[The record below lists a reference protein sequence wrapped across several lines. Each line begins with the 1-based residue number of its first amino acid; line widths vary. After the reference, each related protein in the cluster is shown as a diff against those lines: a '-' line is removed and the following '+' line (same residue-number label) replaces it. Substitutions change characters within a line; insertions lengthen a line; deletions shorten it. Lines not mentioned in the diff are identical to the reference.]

1 MSFAVRLTTVARR
14 GALHPPIGQTRPRA
28 SIPCQAL
35 RAASS
40 KSKNKRS
47 RKASPSQAQA
57 AAAAA
62 RKPMHPIAEALD
74 LVKSG
79 ARAKFDET
87 VEVAMVLNVDPRK
100 ANQTVRGTVQLPKG
114 SGKSVRVAVF
124 AKGEDAAAAT
134 AAGADIVG
142 SDDLLASVMEGNID
156 FERCVATPE
165 MMSLVGRAARVLGP
179 RGLMPN
185 AKVGSVTRDVEAAVK
200 AAKGGQ
206 AQFRAGK
213 NGVLHIG
220 VGKVSF
226 ERSDL
231 IENVRATM
239 VAISNLKP
247 EVVKG
252 KYISQVHLSST
263 MGKGVPV
270 EVATVDPSSPRFMY
284 VDEGVE
290 AAVKKALEAELAKVA
305 AEAGGDGAG
314 EEEEE
319 EEGEAHVERASL

>member
-1 MSFAVRLTTVARR
+1 MSSAVRLATAGRHGVLHACARP
-14 GALHPPIGQTRPRA
+14 GLQRA
-28 SIPCQAL
+28 GSIPCQAL
-35 RAASS
+35 RAVSS
-40 KSKNKRS
+40 AKAKNKKKN
-47 RKASPSQAQA
+47 KAVLNQAQL
-57 AAAAA
+57 AAAA
-62 RKPMHPIAEALD
+62 RNPTYPIAEALD
-74 LVKSG
+74 LVKTG

-87 VEVAMVLNVDPRK
+87 VEVNMLLSQVQKPKHQEGRN
-100 ANQTVRGTVQLPKG
+100 NGSQHSRGWESK
-114 SGKSVRVAVF
+114 VRVAVF

-142 SDDLLASVMEGNID
+142 ADDLLASVLEGNID
-156 FERCVATPE
+156 FDRCVATPE
-165 MMSLVGRAARVLGP
+165 MMSLVGRAARILGP

-185 AKVGSVTRDVEAAVK
+185 AKVGSVTRDVAAAVGS
-200 AAKGGQ
+200 AKGGQ

-213 NGVLHIG
+213 NGVLHMG

-270 EVATVDPSSPRFMY
+270 ELATVDPSSPRFML
-284 VDEGVE
+284 VDEGAE
-290 AAVKKALEAELAKVA
+290 AAVKKALEAELAKA
-305 AEAGGDGAG
+305 AASDEETGEGGAQQ
-314 EEEEE
+314 
-319 EEGEAHVERASL
+319 AAL

>member
-1 MSFAVRLTTVARR
+1 
-14 GALHPPIGQTRPRA
+14 RA

-40 KSKNKRS
+40 KSKNKSR
-47 RKASPSQAQA
+47 RKASPTQAQA
-57 AAAAA
+57 AVAA
-62 RKPMHPIAEALD
+62 RNPVYPIAEALD
-74 LVKSG
+74 LVKDG
-79 ARAKFDET
+79 AKANFDET

-114 SGKSVRVAVF
+114 SGKTVRVAVF
-124 AKGEDAAAAT
+124 AKGDDADAAT
-134 AAGADIVG
+134 AAGADVVG
-142 SDDLLASVMEGNID
+142 AEDLVASVMKGNID
-156 FERCVATPE
+156 FERCVATPD
-165 MMSLVGRAARVLGP
+165 MMSVVGRAARVLGP

-185 AKVGSVTRDVEAAVK
+185 AKLGSVTRDVEAAVR

-213 NGVLHIG
+213 NGVLHMG

-226 ERSDL
+226 SRSDL

-247 EVVKG
+247 EVIKG

-270 EVATVDPSSPRFMY
+270 ELATVDPSSPRFMF
-284 VDEGVE
+284 VDEGAE
-290 AAVKKALEAELAKVA
+290 AAVKKALEAELAKA
-305 AEAGGDGAG
+305 MKEGDGAG
-314 EEEEE
+314 E
-319 EEGEAHVERASL
+319 

>member
-1 MSFAVRLTTVARR
+1 MSSTVRLVAAMRH
-14 GALHPPIGQTRPRA
+14 GSLHSCARPAQSRA

-40 KSKNKRS
+40 KSKNKNR
-47 RKASPSQAQA
+47 RKASPTQAQA
-57 AAAAA
+57 AVAA
-62 RKPMHPIAEALD
+62 RNPVYPIAEALD
-74 LVKSG
+74 LVKDG
-79 ARAKFDET
+79 AKANFDET

-114 SGKSVRVAVF
+114 SGKTVRVAVF
-124 AKGEDAAAAT
+124 AKGDDADAAT

-142 SDDLLASVMEGNID
+142 AEDLVASVMKGNID

-165 MMSLVGRAARVLGP
+165 MMSVVGRAARVLGP

-185 AKVGSVTRDVEAAVK
+185 AKLGSVTRDVEAAVR

-213 NGVLHIG
+213 NGALHMG

-226 ERSDL
+226 ARSDL

-239 VAISNLKP
+239 VAVSNLKP
-247 EVVKG
+247 EVIKG

-270 EVATVDPSSPRFMY
+270 EVATVDPSSPRFMF
-284 VDEGVE
+284 VDEGAE
-290 AAVKKALEAELAKVA
+290 AAVKKALEAELAKA
-305 AEAGGDGAG
+305 MKEGDGAG
-314 EEEEE
+314 EQ
-319 EEGEAHVERASL
+319 RASL

>member
-1 MSFAVRLTTVARR
+1 MRHGSLHSCARP
-14 GALHPPIGQTRPRA
+14 AQRA
-28 SIPCQAL
+28 IIPCQAL

-40 KSKNKRS
+40 KSKNKNR
-47 RKASPSQAQA
+47 RKASPTQAQA
-57 AAAAA
+57 AVAA
-62 RKPMHPIAEALD
+62 RNPVYPIAEALD
-74 LVKSG
+74 LVKDG
-79 ARAKFDET
+79 AKANFDET

-114 SGKSVRVAVF
+114 SGKTVRVAVF
-124 AKGEDAAAAT
+124 AKGDDADAAT

-142 SDDLLASVMEGNID
+142 TEDLVASVMKGNID

-165 MMSLVGRAARVLGP
+165 MMSVVGRAARVLGP

-185 AKVGSVTRDVEAAVK
+185 AKLGSVTRDVEAAVR

-213 NGVLHIG
+213 NGALHMG

-226 ERSDL
+226 ARSDL

-247 EVVKG
+247 EVIKG

-270 EVATVDPSSPRFMY
+270 EVATVDPSSPRFMF
-284 VDEGVE
+284 VDEGAE
-290 AAVKKALEAELAKVA
+290 AAVKKALEAELAKA
-305 AEAGGDGAG
+305 MKEGDGAG
-314 EEEEE
+314 EQ
-319 EEGEAHVERASL
+319 RASL